1 MNYKLYEDETWA
13 PDNPILEHFYDGI
26 SKLLTSGFFDNII
39 KFLKFNFWSNII
51 QKHDVQ
57 N

>member
-26 SKLLTSGFFDNII
+26 SKLLASGFFDNII

-51 QKHDVQ
+51 QKYDVQ